1 MKEEERKVQQGQSE
15 SLKGGE
21 GEKWQTCWCYRN
33 QKRAFKMAQTSAEKL
48 KHSGLAE
55 RKG

>member
-1 MKEEERKVQQGQSE
+1 MKEEERKVEQGQSE
-15 SLKGGE
+15 SLKGE